1 MTSGC
6 RKNLNHGLYYWLFFH
21 FSSFWVRYM
30 LNAHSNQ
37 RFRIENLDCCIFSDF
52 KFYLIYLI
60 ASGNLPEKSPFL
72 SAQMHFLTNFFQV
85 FIVLEVYNLNVS
97 RKSHTTAVN
106 TSSKSSEKFQLL
118 YWTANHATICRLS
131 HNCLR
136 LLRRRAAVA
145 LVSLST
151 RRRAIVAYGA
161 ALLRLR

>member
-6 RKNLNHGLYYWLFFH
+6 RKKLKPWFVLLVILSLFKFLGKI
-21 FSSFWVRYM
+21 Y
-30 LNAHSNQ
+30 AHSNQ
-37 RFRIENLDCCIFSDF
+37 RFRIENLDCCVFSDF
-52 KFYLIYLI
+52 KFDLIYLI
-60 ASGNLPEKSPFL
+60 ASGNLPENSPFL

-151 RRRAIVAYGA
+151 RRAIVAYGA